1 MCEDVL
7 REPFIRDIETA
18 LGCSFDVAGR
28 DFSSYGAG
36 PGELIYVRTGGTE
49 GLFKE
54 IFCKDGGR
62 PVIGE
67 PVRLLTSGKSNSLAA
82 SMEIL
87 SFLNL
92 YGIRGEILH
101 GSPQYIASRIA
112 SGMHEPERT
121 SCHPEPSV
129 LSGAEGKAPC
139 HPERSMCHPE
149 RSEGSSSQGHP
160 HACHPERSACH
171 PERSEDPSEA
181 RDGDRQGAKS
191 GEAAEGDLTLRVSP
205 GRILAGCR
213 LGVIG
218 RPSDWLISSNVD
230 YDLARSVLGV
240 ELVDV
245 DMDELLAEIAMH
257 SHPVVDVPPLNK
269 PKFGNPIPEQ
279 DLAVA
284 LDIYGALLHIIAKYR
299 LDGLTIRCF
308 DLLGTVHNTGC
319 LSLALLNSQ
328 GYTATC
334 EGDIPAM
341 ISMAIA
347 RKVCGQS
354 GFQANL
360 SSVDGDR
367 LLFAHCTVP
376 LSMTRSWVY
385 DTHFESGF
393 GVAIH
398 GELPVGDAT
407 IFKLSPDF
415 TKAFIAEATL
425 EHNCYEGQLCRT
437 QIILRAAGI
446 APYFLTTPIGNH
458 HIILPGNHAEA
469 LRAIL
474 R

>member
-1 MCEDVL
+1 MPRLFYLTSGLHSEMCEDVL

-28 DFSSYGAG
+28 DFSSYGTG

-54 IFCKDGGR
+54 IFCKDGGK
-62 PVIGE
+62 PVIPE

-101 GSPQYIASRIA
+101 GSPQYIASRITSGRQGQDEA
-112 SGMHEPERT
+112 SESPRPACQDEATAYH
-121 SCHPEPSV
+121 S
-129 LSGAEGKAPC
+129 
-139 HPERSMCHPE
+139 ERSTCQSEATAYHSE
-149 RSEGSSSQGHP
+149 RSG
-160 HACHPERSACH
+160 
-171 PERSEDPSEA
+171 DPREA
-181 RDGDRQGAKS
+181 RDGDRQEAKS
-191 GEAAEGDLTLRVSP
+191 TSNALTLSVYP
-205 GRILAGCR
+205 GPILAGSR

-230 YDLARSVLGV
+230 YDLAWKVLGV
-240 ELVDV
+240 ELIDISI
-245 DMDELLAEIAMH
+245 DELLGEIAMH
-257 SHPVVDVPPLNK
+257 NHPVVNVPSLNK

-279 DLAVA
+279 DLGGS
-284 LDIYGALLHIIAKYR
+284 LDIYGALLRIIAKYR

-308 DLLGTVHNTGC
+308 DLLGAVHNTGC
-319 LSLALLNSQ
+319 LALALLNSQ

-347 RKVCGQS
+347 RKICGQS

-360 SSVDGDR
+360 SSIDGDR

-376 LSMTRSWVY
+376 LTMTRSWVY

-393 GVAIH
+393 GVAVH

-415 TKAFIAEATL
+415 SKAFIAPATL
-425 EHNCYEGQLCRT
+425 ECNSYEGQLCRT
-437 QIILRAAGI
+437 QVILRAAGI

>member
-28 DFSSYGAG
+28 DFSSYGTG

-54 IFCKDGGR
+54 IFCKDGGK
-62 PVIGE
+62 PVIPE

-87 SFLNL
+87 SLLNL

-112 SGMHEPERT
+112 SGMQEPER
-121 SCHPEPSV
+121 P
-129 LSGAEGKAPC
+129 
-139 HPERSMCHPE
+139 
-149 RSEGSSSQGHP
+149 Q
-160 HACHPERSACH
+160 CH

-181 RDGDRQGAKS
+181 RDGDLQGGKS

-205 GRILAGCR
+205 GRILAGSR

-230 YDLARSVLGV
+230 YDLARTVLGV
-240 ELVDV
+240 ELIDIG
-245 DMDELLAEIAMH
+245 MDELLAEIAMH
-257 SHPVVDVPPLNK
+257 SHPVVDVPPLNQ

-279 DLAVA
+279 DLGGS
-284 LDIYGALLHIIAKYR
+284 LDIYGALLRIIAKYR

-308 DLLGTVHNTGC
+308 DLLGAVHNTGC

-347 RKVCGQS
+347 RKICGQS

-393 GVAIH
+393 GVAVH

-415 TKAFIAEATL
+415 TKAFIAAATL
-425 EHNCYEGQLCRT
+425 ERNSYEGQLCRT
-437 QIILRAAGI
+437 QVILRAAGI

>member
-1 MCEDVL
+1 MLMPRLFYITSGLHTEMCDDVR
-7 REPFIRDIETA
+7 REPFIRDIEAA
-18 LGCSFDVAGR
+18 LGCSFDVAGC
-28 DFSSYGAG
+28 DFSSYGTG

-49 GLFKE
+49 GLFKK

-62 PVIGE
+62 PVIPE

-101 GSPQYIASRIA
+101 GSPQYIARRIA
-112 SGMHEPERT
+112 CEGQEER
-121 SCHPEPSV
+121 CV
-129 LSGAEGKAPC
+129 CQDAA
-139 HPERSMCHPE
+139 
-149 RSEGSSSQGHP
+149 SEGSRP
-160 HACHPERSACH
+160 ACQDEASAYHSERSG
-171 PERSEDPSEA
+171 DPREA

-191 GEAAEGDLTLRVSP
+191 TSKDLTLSVSP
-205 GRILAGCR
+205 GPILAGSR

-230 YDLARSVLGV
+230 YDLARTVLGA
-240 ELVDV
+240 ELIDIG
-245 DMDELLAEIAMH
+245 MDELLAEISRH

-279 DLAVA
+279 DLADS
-284 LDIYGALLHIIAKYR
+284 LDIYGALLRIIAKFR

-319 LSLALLNSQ
+319 LALALLNSQ

-347 RKVCGQS
+347 RKICGQS

-360 SSVDGDR
+360 SSIDGDR

-376 LSMTRSWVY
+376 LTMTRSWVY

-398 GELPVGDAT
+398 GELPLGDAT

-415 TKAFIAEATL
+415 TRTFIAGATL
-425 EHNCYEGQLCRT
+425 ERNTYEASLCRT
-437 QIILRAAGI
+437 QIVLAAPGL

-458 HIILPGNHAEA
+458 HIILPGSHTDT
-469 LRAIL
+469 LRQVLA
-474 R
+474 